1 MELEKDFIKRQLAQ
15 LAQFLK
21 RLLAKARDEGE
32 ADAAL
37 DEVQKKAG
45 ELLGVPLHFLDMADP
60 QSAKVLLRTRDKVE
74 AYAQTLET
82 CAALSELKGDAAS
95 AQALRARAA
104 AVLAGD

>member
-32 ADAAL
+32 ASTAL

-60 QSAKVLLRTRDKVE
+60 ASARLLLRTPEKIA
-74 AYAQTLET
+74 AYAEILET
-82 CAALSELKGDAAS
+82 CAQLSELKGDAAS
-95 AQALRARAA
+95 AQALRARAEA
-104 AVLAGD
+104 LTSI